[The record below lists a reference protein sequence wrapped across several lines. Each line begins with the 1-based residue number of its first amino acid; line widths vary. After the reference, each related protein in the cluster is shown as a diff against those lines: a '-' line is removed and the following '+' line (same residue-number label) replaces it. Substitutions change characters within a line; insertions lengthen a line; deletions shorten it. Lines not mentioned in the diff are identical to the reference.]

1 MDGIKKILA
10 PVDFSHVCKSGVR
23 YALELGR
30 AQGAEVIVYHV
41 IGLTEAWLAK
51 HDEFSSVAELVA
63 EKRQKV
69 VKFLAENFAD
79 ILSQVAVRDAVD
91 VGVPHR
97 MIVAK
102 AKEEKVD
109 IIVMSTFGMSGISHM
124 RIGSVTEMVVGR
136 APCPVLSVR
145 GTVEAEP
152 RESPT
157 S

>member
-1 MDGIKKILA
+1 MNGIKKILA

-30 AQGAEVIVYHV
+30 ARGAEVIVYHV
-41 IGLTEAWLAK
+41 IGPAEAWLAK
-51 HDEFSSVAELVA
+51 HDEFFSLAELVA

-69 VKFLAENFAD
+69 VEFLAENFAD
-79 ILSQVAVRDAVD
+79 ILPEVAVRDAVD

-102 AKEEKVD
+102 AGEEKVD
-109 IIVMSTFGMSGISHM
+109 IIVMSTFGASGISHM
-124 RIGSVTEMVVGR
+124 AMGSVTEKVVGR
-136 APCPVLSVR
+136 SPCPVLSVR
-145 GTVEAEP
+145 GAVEAEP
-152 RESPT
+152 WESPA